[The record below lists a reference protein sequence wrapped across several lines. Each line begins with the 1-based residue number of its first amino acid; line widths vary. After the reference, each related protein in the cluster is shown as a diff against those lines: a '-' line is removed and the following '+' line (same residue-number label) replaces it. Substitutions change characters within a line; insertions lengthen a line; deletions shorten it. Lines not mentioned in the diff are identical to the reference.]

1 MAEKPSVRK
10 KGEPDG
16 SESRM
21 AKKPEAERMAEKPNV
36 GEERVRNEPNGWE
49 PEDRRRKSMSR
60 WLRANG

>member
-1 MAEKPSVRK
+1 MRRHHRDMMSRFWCWRVAEKPRVRK

-36 GEERVRNEPNGWE
+36 GEERSSNEPDG
-49 PEDRRRKSMSR
+49 
-60 WLRANG
+60 